1 MKKSL
6 ILLVGLISICL
17 LAGVVFAAVS
27 GSPHDLRTGTATEIC
42 AFCHTPHSAG
52 DPALTGPLWNR
63 SQASQS
69 YTPYTSATFDMGA
82 ASEPKYGSGA
92 CLTCHNGVT
101 SGLVNY
107 PGPGSIATA
116 NYTFIMGTAPYNS
129 TYATWANLGIDLSND
144 HPVGFT
150 YNASLDDTT
159 DNNGFPATI
168 STVFRL
174 FGAGKDQFECGT
186 CHAVHDT
193 GVAAGYSKNPWDNT
207 TKLHTA
213 TTGQV
218 YFLRSSNAASALC
231 IACHVNR

>member
-27 GSPHDLRTGTATEIC
+27 GTPHDLRSGSADEIC
-42 AFCHTPHSAG
+42 AFCHTPHSAAS
-52 DPALTGPLWNR
+52 PTLTGPLWNR
-63 SQASQS
+63 SQATQS
-69 YTPYTSATFDMGA
+69 YTPYSSATFDMGPA
-82 ASEPKYGSGA
+82 AEPKYGSGA

-101 SGLVNY
+101 AGLVNY
-107 PGPGSIATA
+107 PGPGSIANA
-116 NYTFIMGTAPYNS
+116 NYTFQMGAGQYTT

-150 YNASLDDTT
+150 YAPALDNTT

-168 STVFRL
+168 PTQFRL
-174 FGAGKDQFECGT
+174 FGASKNQFECGT
-186 CHAVHDT
+186 CHAVHHT
-193 GVAAGYSKNPWDNT
+193 PAAAYTTNVWDNT
-207 TKLHTA
+207 NKTHTS

-218 YFLRSSNAASALC
+218 YFLRSSNTASALC
-231 IACHVNR
+231 NACHVNR